1 MATVYNW
8 VISQMDEIPQDG
20 SLLDVVITVHWR
32 RNATT
37 EVNGITYSTGVYGA
51 MACTTP
57 SPTDFTAY
65 PDLTF
70 EQVCGWLDA
79 GLDVLA
85 LNNQLD
91 TQLAN
96 LINPPIVSL
105 PLPWVPVPTP
115 PSPDTSGTSG
125 TSGTDGISGTSGI

>member
-8 VISQMDEIPQDG
+8 VISQMNEIPQDG
-20 SLLDVVITVHWR
+20 SLLDVVVTVHWR
-32 RNATT
+32 RNATVEIDGKKYYT
-37 EVNGITYSTGVYGA
+37 DISGS

-57 SPTDFTAY
+57 SSTDFTAY

-79 GLDVLA
+79 GLDVNSIDA
-85 LNNQLD
+85 ELD
-91 TQLAN
+91 IQIQDI
-96 LINPPIVSL
+96 INPPIITL
-105 PLPWVPVPTP
+105 PLPWV

-125 TSGTDGISGTSGI
+125 TSGTDGASGTSGI